1 MYDLINNIPAA
12 GSIINALAIVLGST
26 IGLIIKRRIPERI
39 TMVAFQVIGLF
50 ILTLG
55 VQMTMQGKN
64 ILIMMLSVLLGA
76 IVGEALELEERLQN
90 GLNGLRTNMIN
101 RGFQFGEDDL
111 VVGVLTAF
119 YFLHGID
126 GHLGRF

>member
-90 GLNGLRTNMIN
+90 GLKGLRTNMIN
-101 RGFQFGEDDL
+101 RGFQFGEDHL
-111 VVGVLTAF
+111 VEGF
-119 YFLHGID
+119 
-126 GHLGRF
+126 